1 MEARAWIDSLMTP
14 AGARLMAELTPY
26 DPAATLAVADRARR
40 ELPAEIVSAAL
51 TQARLRTRAAERWTD
66 DPAATTL
73 WFTTDAL
80 EQATRP
86 AVARYRAAHLV
97 ARGATVIADLGCGVG
112 LDTIAFAR
120 AGLRVHAMEREP
132 DIAALAQ
139 ANVAASG
146 FSAQCSIAQAEV
158 TADTVVAAD
167 CDAIFLDPARRRDG
181 RRLREVEQW
190 SPPWHHA
197 SALAS
202 SRRLGAVKVAPG
214 IDRELGGA
222 GTTTEWISHNGDLV
236 EACVW
241 FGDAADPA
249 VSHRAT
255 LLTAGAS
262 TVDAEALTVTSAGT
276 DLAGGL
282 AAAER
287 GPISEYLLE
296 PDSAIIRAGLVAQ
309 ICTAVNGWL
318 LDERIAY
325 ISCSTIPDASPLY
338 SRFAVRDTLPFSIKS
353 LRAELRRR
361 GIGRVEIKKRGI
373 AMTPEEVR
381 AQLRLDT
388 SLPHFAT
395 VLLTRV
401 GSQPV
406 AVIAD
411 RLTV

>member
-1 MEARAWIDSLMTP
+1 MLFRS
-14 AGARLMAELTPY
+14 
-26 DPAATLAVADRARR
+26 
-40 ELPAEIVSAAL
+40 
-51 TQARLRTRAAERWTD
+51 
-66 DPAATTL
+66 
-73 WFTTDAL
+73 
-80 EQATRP
+80 
-86 AVARYRAAHLV
+86 
-97 ARGATVIADLGCGVG
+97 
-112 LDTIAFAR
+112 
-120 AGLRVHAMEREP
+120 
-132 DIAALAQ
+132 
-139 ANVAASG
+139 
-146 FSAQCSIAQAEV
+146 
-158 TADTVVAAD
+158 
-167 CDAIFLDPARRRDG
+167 
-181 RRLREVEQW
+181 
-190 SPPWHHA
+190 
-197 SALAS
+197 
-202 SRRLGAVKVAPG
+202 
-214 IDRELGGA
+214 
-222 GTTTEWISHNGDLV
+222 
-236 EACVW
+236 
-241 FGDAADPA
+241 
-249 VSHRAT
+249 
-255 LLTAGAS
+255 AS
-262 TVDAEALTVTSAGT
+262 TVDAEALTVNSAGT
-276 DLAGGL
+276 GLAGGL

-325 ISCSTIPDASPLY
+325 ICCSTIPDASPLY